1 MIQRPP
7 GLGAF
12 QFVVLAKLRA
22 AQLVRGCLPRIDG
35 THSTAIAALIE
46 VAEGK
51 VKQVLTAPPVLGE
64 PAAEIRLPPLEDAP
78 VLVSKT

>member
-7 GLGAF
+7 GIGAF

-22 AQLVRGCLPRIDG
+22 AQLVRGCVPKIGG
-35 THSTAIAALIE
+35 THTTAIAALIE

-51 VKQVLTAPPVLGE
+51 VIQVLAAPVVPGE
-64 PAAEIRLPPLEDAP
+64 PAAEVSVPPLEGAP
-78 VLVSKT
+78 VLVGEP